1 MTTLLEAWA
10 IAAAR
15 ECEAASLW
23 ERCTPDDEW
32 RAADAHLR
40 AYEQL
45 QEATN
50 HLRAAALR
58 ANRLDPERPAPSPVA
73 VFIDRY
79 LVVVSPVP
87 DELPTHGHPVRQD
100 CTIVIP
106 GENLA
111 RGE

>member
-32 RAADAHLR
+32 RAADAHVR

-58 ANRLDPERPAPSPVA
+58 ANRLDPERPAPYPVA
-73 VFIDRY
+73 VFIDRC
-79 LVVVSPVP
+79 LVVVSPSP
-87 DELPTHGHPVRQD
+87 DDFQRSVEWHRAFLDSHEEALFTAGK
-100 CTIVIP
+100 
-106 GENLA
+106 
-111 RGE
+111 

>member
-23 ERCTPDDEW
+23 ERGTPDDEW
-32 RAADAHLR
+32 RAADAHVR

-58 ANRLDPERPAPSPVA
+58 ANRLDPERPAPYPVA
-73 VFIDRY
+73 VFIDRC
-79 LVVVSPVP
+79 LVVVSPSP
-87 DELPTHGHPVRQD
+87 DELPNHGCPVQRD
-100 CTIVIP
+100 CTIVIRQEDLP
-106 GENLA
+106 